1 MIEKNEYHGMNAN
14 RNLDGDAGD
23 FYSDTG
29 ADISSVIASAYPSE
43 LFTGD
48 PFAEIGRLHA
58 KNLQLQEYVDRIF
71 GISSA
76 IIYVLDANGRFI
88 FVNRAVEE
96 ILNFSTEE
104 MIGKHFS
111 FILPPEEYERVSR
124 EVVLPRIAGL
134 TTGIERAP
142 QLFDERRRGA
152 RRTRNMEVRLM
163 TRRPGDFRIMVGDV
177 TGIVDVEGA
186 YCIID
191 GSEIPQPS
199 GKREVFLGSQGVIFD
214 ITKYKRA
221 ELERLELQKRLF
233 QIQKLDAV
241 GKLSGRVAH
250 DLNNKLGSIIGTVE
264 VIKQCVDTDAVD
276 TRLSIYLDTIL
287 AASKHAAELSRK
299 LSDFSR
305 RGESPFEE
313 LDFHQLIGGVMS
325 FVESIANGNVSV
337 HKILLARRAVIIGSE
352 TMLQNALLNLVA
364 NAFEAMRH
372 GGGVLTIETSDVTVD
387 APRALAFH
395 SSLRPGSYLLVS
407 VEDTGEG
414 MSDEVKKR
422 LFEPFFTTNNE
433 RGVGLG
439 LVSFRECIRNHG
451 GVIDLR
457 SEIGNGA
464 RFDVYFPHKTE

>member
-1 MIEKNEYHGMNAN
+1 MGTTKELNPNADRSVN
-14 RNLDGDAGD
+14 GGVAGIYPSVGDD
-23 FYSDTG
+23 
-29 ADISSVIASAYPSE
+29 IASAVASVYTPE

-48 PFAEIGRLHA
+48 PFAEIRRLQA
-58 KNLQLQEYVDRIF
+58 KNTQLQEYVDRIF

-76 IIYVLDANGRFI
+76 IIYILDANGRFI

-104 MIGKHFS
+104 IVGKHFS

-134 TTGIERAP
+134 TTGSDMAP
-142 QLFDERRRGA
+142 KLFDERRRGA

-163 TRRPGDFRIMVGDV
+163 TRRPGDLRVMVGDV

-186 YCIID
+186 YSVPN
-191 GSEIPQPS
+191 GSDAQLG

-221 ELERLELQKRLF
+221 EFERLELQKRLF
-233 QIQKLDAV
+233 QIQKMDAL

-264 VIKQCVDTDAVD
+264 VIKQCVDAAASDAN
-276 TRLSIYLDTIL
+276 LSKYLDNIL
-287 AASKHAAELSRK
+287 AASKHAAKLSGK

-313 LDFHQLIGGVMS
+313 LDFHKLICGVMS
-325 FVESIANGNVSV
+325 FVESIASANVSV
-337 HKILLARRAVIIGSE
+337 HKILLAKRATIIGSE
-352 TMLQNALLNLVA
+352 TMLQNAMLNLVV
-364 NAFEAMRH
+364 NSFEAMRH

-387 APRALAFH
+387 APRALAFN

-414 MSDEVKKR
+414 MGEEVKKR
-422 LFEPFFTTNNE
+422 LFEPFFTTNGE
-433 RGVGLG
+433 KGVGLG
-439 LVSFRECIRNHG
+439 LASFRECVRNHG

-457 SEIGNGA
+457 SEAGNGS
-464 RFDVYFPHKTE
+464 RFDVYFPHIAA

>member
-1 MIEKNEYHGMNAN
+1 MDKTEDPDLNAG
-14 RNLDGDAGD
+14 LEADGGGIRPDIAAG
-23 FYSDTG
+23 
-29 ADISSVIASAYPSE
+29 ISSAITSIYPPE

-48 PFAEIGRLHA
+48 PFDEIRRLRA
-58 KNLQLQEYVDRIF
+58 KNLQLQEYIDRIF

-96 ILNFSTEE
+96 VLNFSTEE
-104 MIGKHFS
+104 IIGKHFS
-111 FILPPEEYERVSR
+111 FILPPDEYERVSR
-124 EVVLPRIAGL
+124 ELVLPRIAGL
-134 TTGIERAP
+134 VTGSDMAP
-142 QLFDERRRGA
+142 KLFDERRRGA

-163 TRRPGDFRIMVGDV
+163 TRSPGDFRIMVGDV

-186 YCIID
+186 YSLPD
-191 GSEIPQPS
+191 GPDAAPQS

-264 VIKQCVDTDAVD
+264 VIKQCVDAASGDA
-276 TRLSIYLDTIL
+276 RLESYLDTIL
-287 AASKHAAELSRK
+287 TASKHAAELSRR

-313 LDFHQLIGGVMS
+313 LDLHKLISGVMS
-325 FVESIANGNVSV
+325 FVESVASGNVSA
-337 HKILLARRAVIIGSE
+337 HKILLAKRPVIIGSE
-352 TMLQNALLNLVA
+352 TMLQNALLNLVV
-364 NAFEAMRH
+364 NSFEAMRR
-372 GGGVLTIETSDVTVD
+372 GGGVLTIETNDVTVN
-387 APRALAFH
+387 APRTLAFH
-395 SSLRPGSYLLVS
+395 SSLKPGQYLLVS

-414 MSDEVKKR
+414 MSEEVKKR
-422 LFEPFFTTNNE
+422 LFEPFFTTDSE
-433 RGVGLG
+433 KGVGLG

-457 SEIGNGA
+457 SEIGGGS
-464 RFDVYFPHKTE
+464 RFDIYFPHDSE

>member
-1 MIEKNEYHGMNAN
+1 MGKIEDLSSNAGRDIN
-14 RNLDGDAGD
+14 GG
-23 FYSDTG
+23 G
-29 ADISSVIASAYPSE
+29 ADIYSEAASDISSAITSIYPPE

-48 PFAEIGRLHA
+48 PLDEIKRLRA

-76 IIYVLDANGRFI
+76 IIYVLDAKGRFI

-96 ILNFSTEE
+96 VLNFSTEE

-111 FILPPEEYERVSR
+111 FILPPEEYEQVSR
-124 EVVLPRIAGL
+124 ELVLPRIAGSA
-134 TTGIERAP
+134 TGLEMAP
-142 QLFDERRRGA
+142 KLFDERRRGA

-163 TRRPGDFRIMVGDV
+163 TRHPGDFRIMVGDV

-186 YCIID
+186 YSVHD
-191 GSEIPQPS
+191 GSDAQTQG

-264 VIKQCVDTDAVD
+264 IIKQCVEVASSDA
-276 TRLSIYLDTIL
+276 RLSTYLDTIL
-287 AASKHAAELSRK
+287 AASTHAAELSRK

-305 RGESPFEE
+305 RGESPFEM
-313 LDFHQLIGGVMS
+313 LDFNKLIGGVMS
-325 FVESIANGNVSV
+325 FVESTASSNVSV
-337 HKILLARRAVIIGSE
+337 HKILLAKRPTIIGSE
-352 TMLQNALLNLVA
+352 TMLQNALLNLVV
-364 NAFEAMRH
+364 NSFEAMKR

-387 APRALAFH
+387 EPRTLAFH
-395 SSLRPGSYLLVS
+395 SSLKPGAYLLVS

-414 MSDEVKKR
+414 MSEEVKKR

-433 RGVGLG
+433 KGVGLG

-451 GVIDLR
+451 GVIDLH
-457 SEIGNGA
+457 SEIGNGS
-464 RFDVYFPHKTE
+464 RFDIYFPHRTE

>member
-1 MIEKNEYHGMNAN
+1 MEKKDDFGVNAD
-14 RNLDGDAGD
+14 RDAD
-23 FYSDTG
+23 RAG
-29 ADISSVIASAYPSE
+29 ADICSDISAGVPSAATSVYTHE

-48 PFAEIGRLHA
+48 PFAEIAHLHA

-76 IIYVLDANGRFI
+76 IIYILDANGRFI
-88 FVNRAVEE
+88 FVNRAVEN

-134 TTGIERAP
+134 ATGTERAP
-142 QLFDERRRGA
+142 KLFDERRRGA
-152 RRTRNMEVRLM
+152 RRTQNMEVRLM
-163 TRRPGDFRIMVGDV
+163 TRRPGDFRVMVGDV

-186 YCIID
+186 YCIHD
-191 GSEIPQPS
+191 DCSDATS
-199 GKREVFLGSQGVIFD
+199 SNGKHEVFLGSQGVIFD

-233 QIQKLDAV
+233 QIQKMDAV

-264 VIKQCVDTDAVD
+264 VIKQCVDTSGDA
-276 TRLSIYLDTIL
+276 RLSTYLDTIL

-313 LDFHQLIGGVMS
+313 IDLHKVIGGVMS
-325 FVESIANGNVSV
+325 FVESIASPNVSV
-337 HKILLARRAVIIGSE
+337 HKILLAKKAMIIGSE
-352 TMLQNALLNLVA
+352 TMLQNAMLNLVI
-364 NAFEAMRH
+364 NSFEAMRQ

-387 APRALAFH
+387 APQTLALN
-395 SSLRPGSYLLVS
+395 SSLKPGSYLLLS

-433 RGVGLG
+433 KGVGLG

-457 SEIGNGA
+457 SEIGNGS
-464 RFDVYFPHKTE
+464 RFDVYFPHRTE